1 MKISY
6 QERLFYQAESF
17 SLFPDEF
24 LPQQEDYLAD
34 KVREAVE
41 ALPQRQREFI
51 LSFYFEGRSYTQVAL
66 RLGVTIKKAEKLHQ
80 EAKSRLRR
88 SLSPLLQ
95 GSTLRPLN
103 KFGVVSEVEPQALF
117 EPEAFGTDPQGLTSQ
132 SRRQDKQAHH
142 MVRQAHHKEDFK
154 NAQA

>member
-1 MKISY
+1 MRGSPQATRTLQRLVSCPTGLRWTKDSVHPAIFRSTQCQLNVIVPARGRADFEGMKISY

-80 EAKSRLRR
+80 EAKSRLKAL
-88 SLSPLLQ
+88 LSPMLE
-95 GSTLRPLN
+95 GLN
-103 KFGVVSEVEPQALF
+103 
-117 EPEAFGTDPQGLTSQ
+117 
-132 SRRQDKQAHH
+132 H
-142 MVRQAHHKEDFK
+142 
-154 NAQA
+154 AQA

>member
-1 MKISY
+1 VIVPAGGRADFEGMKISY

-34 KVREAVE
+34 KVREVVE
-41 ALPQRQREFI
+41 SLPPRQREFV

-80 EAKSRLRR
+80 KAKSKLRQ
-88 SLSPLLQ
+88 LLEPL
-95 GSTLRPLN
+95 
-103 KFGVVSEVEPQALF
+103 V
-117 EPEAFGTDPQGLTSQ
+117 
-132 SRRQDKQAHH
+132 
-142 MVRQAHHKEDFK
+142 
-154 NAQA
+154 